1 MGNGVLSDDKLFN
14 IFGGADKPTDTEDI
28 SSDYISCSDW
38 VCRACGRPCAD
49 KIHICGNGG
58 ISKTVC
64 RYCRNYDSFIKNC
77 RLGKTVL

>member
-1 MGNGVLSDDKLFN
+1 MGNGVLSDEQLLGVS
-14 IFGGADKPTDTEDI
+14 GGADVKDTEDI

-38 VCRACGRPCAD
+38 VCRACRRPCAD

-58 ISKTVC
+58 VSKTVC
-64 RYCRNYDSFIKNC
+64 RYCHNYDTFAKNC